1 MGRYG
6 PLGPCNQD
14 VAPLNGQHYILH
26 GTASGEREHVLGR
39 RLLDWASK
47 AQGVQQILM
56 NGRGPPRLG
65 IEQVQTQQ
73 GHCLTCGSGPRHL
86 PDTDY
91 LLAYP

>member
-6 PLGPCNQD
+6 PLRPCNQD

-47 AQGVQQILM
+47 AQGDQQILI
-56 NGRGPPRLG
+56 NGRGPHY
-65 IEQVQTQQ
+65 V
-73 GHCLTCGSGPRHL
+73 
-86 PDTDY
+86 Y
-91 LLAYP
+91 